1 MSEQLILEIIPEF
14 VKIKIGNST
23 FDLAFD
29 SLIASMT
36 HQYLSNHHTMRED
49 SDYDL
54 IFEVTKELISDF
66 IKDNLDKKEY
76 IDILGDWVPEFVVYH
91 NEKNKPLCKDINITF
106 KNGSI
111 WQIKLLDLLAHKYDA
126 NNDSNIDEDDF
137 EIDYND
143 SLLKDD
149 NEINL
154 QNYQKSEVSKLEWKT
169 IDECLKSIRP
179 YNLEKKQ
186 LIININK
193 VLQEYRLYS

>member
-66 IKDNLDKKEY
+66 
-76 IDILGDWVPEFVVYH
+76 
-91 NEKNKPLCKDINITF
+91 TF
-106 KNGSI
+106 SRSTFGFLSTSFSMLTSLFLASI
-111 WQIKLLDLLAHKYDA
+111 SRATR
-126 NNDSNIDEDDF
+126 S
-137 EIDYND
+137 
-143 SLLKDD
+143 
-149 NEINL
+149 
-154 QNYQKSEVSKLEWKT
+154 
-169 IDECLKSIRP
+169 
-179 YNLEKKQ
+179 
-186 LIININK
+186 
-193 VLQEYRLYS
+193 